1 MSTLQIEEYYS
12 KIEDAKKSGT
22 DNEQNIREF
31 FYELLKNYTN
41 PLNIKIEREIKEHVG
56 NKIIYYDG
64 KLKKGNMDL
73 GWVENKDAK
82 DDLEKEIKN
91 KIGKN
96 YNLNNTIFEN
106 SKELVLYQNGKR
118 AIKIKMEDG
127 EKLDKV
133 LIKFVNFKIGEYKK
147 FQDAFDNLK
156 KILPELAEDLR
167 EFFRDEKYGSK
178 TRGFPNGTPAANPLL
193 KKDLNDFTEMCQR
206 SINHNITEEI
216 AIEMIIQHMLTRD
229 IFVMLFHNQNFH
241 RNNII
246 SKSIEDIL
254 ENINEKSAEIS
265 QKIETYMRVLN
276 SYIANMD
283 KKDKQDI
290 LKTFYSDFYKA
301 LNSKKAD
308 VQGIEYTP
316 IQIVKFMVDAS
327 EELLYRHFNKKLSS
341 KEVNILDPCSGTGI
355 FMAEIINRINSK
367 DLEYKYKNE
376 LFSNEIDIMPYYI
389 SNLNIENAYFERTNS
404 YKIFENMCFL
414 DTLEF
419 QIKSDKT
426 SFLGMEEF
434 NKENVERAIKQ
445 YRKEINLI
453 IGNPP
458 YNANQ
463 KSENDNNKNK
473 VYVDLDKRIKATYIN
488 ESTAQ
493 KTKQYDMYKRFI
505 RWATDRIK
513 SENDGIIAF
522 ITNNAYLDS
531 RQDDGF
537 RKSVQKEF
545 DYIYIVDLKGNA
557 RKRNKI
563 EGGNVF
569 NIQTGVAIMFLIKKG
584 RHCEDKVRSNPEVD
598 CHAIARND
606 SEENS
611 ARNDNLQKTRGFNP
625 LHPNEDAHNGLKP
638 HCYSANENPLYQ
650 KKANIKYYNVGDYL
664 SGDKKLMALQSNGKP
679 KKITEF
685 DFEDIIPDKNGQ
697 WLNQT
702 DNDFYEHIALIDK
715 NVKNQKVGKAIE
727 QKAIFKLFTLGVSTN
742 RDDWAYDFD
751 KKQLEKKIKKVIDVY
766 NKERKKYAGRDYR
779 DEDMRINIDNSIKW
793 TRGLFQSI
801 SADKDIKYNKKY
813 IRECLYRPFVKNY
826 TYFDRPICHEPYS
839 NKKLFP
845 NENSENICLTFT
857 TQDSYKF
864 DILAT
869 NKLSDLHATLSSI
882 NAPLY
887 IYENGEKKIN
897 ITDWALKEFKK
908 KYGEKAT
915 YENIFAYCHAVLS
928 SPKYQKKY
936 EENLKTDY
944 PRIPLHSKKIFERF
958 VELGNRL
965 IKLQTEFE
973 NEQESHCEDKVRS
986 NQNKADCHA
995 HAVCHSAIARNDG
1008 EKNSSSNDS
1017 EENSAR
1023 NDDIAKKRNEDNNN
1037 VASAHCVNNSEKSTQ
1052 GVKTPC
1058 CHAMEKVN
1066 LKIEKDFD
1074 YTPNGIENPNKNRFF
1089 DFLQIKKDKETII
1102 FDSKNKISNIPKKA
1116 FLYKIGTR
1124 SALDWIIDYYKPKKL
1139 NPDKELHHKTL
1150 IENDLTNYDYKK
1162 IREYLFDLIPKVI
1175 AVSLEIVEIFEELER
1190 LE

>member
-167 EFFRDEKYGSK
+167 EFFAKEKNINK
-178 TRGFPNGTPAANPLL
+178 EFEEELE
-193 KKDLNDFTEMCQR
+193 KFTNTCQR

-488 ESTAQ
+488 ESAAQ

-569 NIQTGVAIMFLIKKG
+569 NIQTGVAIMFLIKQG
-584 RHCEDKVRSNPEVD
+584 
-598 CHAIARND
+598 
-606 SEENS
+606 
-611 ARNDNLQKTRGFNP
+611 RNDNNVAS
-625 LHPNEDAHNGLKP
+625 AHCINGSEE
-638 HCYSANENPLYQ
+638 SAKETNAQRVCQRHAHSVGCKAEAKASLLSEKQNKINPLYQ

-727 QKAIFKLFTLGVSTN
+727 QKAIFKLFSLGIATN

-751 KKQLEKKIKKVIDVY
+751 KKQLEKKIKYFLNIYD
-766 NKERKKYAGRDYR
+766 NERKKWADKKLKDENMNENLDY
-779 DEDMRINIDNSIKW
+779 SIKW
-793 TRGLFQSI
+793 SEHLKNQLI
-801 SADKDIKYNKKY
+801 SNKDIKFNKKS
-813 IRECLYRPFVKNY
+813 IVKCLYRPFTY
-826 TYFDRPICHEPYS
+826 QYLYFD
-839 NKKLFP
+839 NKFCDRLSFNKIAFP
-845 NENSENICLTFT
+845 NDNSENLTLNFHVSTPRRYTDCFVSNKIIDLNFT
-857 TQDSYKF
+857 VIAGIISV
-864 DILAT
+864 
-869 NKLSDLHATLSSI
+869 
-882 NAPLY
+882 PLY

-908 KYGEKAT
+908 KYGESAT

-995 HAVCHSAIARNDG
+995 VCHSAIARND
-1008 EKNSSSNDS
+1008 
-1017 EENSAR
+1017 
-1023 NDDIAKKRNEDNNN
+1023 DIAEKRNEDNNN
-1037 VASAHCVNNSEKSTQ
+1037 VAVASASRWEAHCVNNSEKSTQ

-1058 CHAMEKVN
+1058 CHAMEKIN

-1074 YTPNGIENPNKNRFF
+1074 YMPSGIENPNKNRFF

>member
-41 PLNIKIEREIKEHVG
+41 PLNIKIEREAKEHTG

-64 KLKKGNMDL
+64 KLKKGNTDL

-118 AIKIKMEDG
+118 AIKINMADG

-156 KILPELAEDLR
+156 KILPELAKDLR
-167 EFFRDEKYGSK
+167 GFFANEKNKSKEF
-178 TRGFPNGTPAANPLL
+178 
-193 KKDLNDFTEMCQR
+193 KDNLERFTSRCQL
-206 SINHNITEEI
+206 SINNNITEEI
-216 AIEMIIQHMLTRD
+216 AIEMIIQHTLTRD

-265 QKIETYMRVLN
+265 QKIETYMQVLN

-404 YKIFENMCFL
+404 YKIFENICFL

-419 QIKSDKT
+419 QTKLGNNSL
-426 SFLGMEEF
+426 LGMEEF
-434 NKENVERAIKQ
+434 SEENVKRAINQ
-445 YRKEINLI
+445 YKTKINLI

-488 ESTAQ
+488 ESAAQ

-569 NIQTGVAIMFLIKKG
+569 NIQTGVAIMFLIKQG
-584 RHCEDKVRSNPEVD
+584 RHC
-598 CHAIARND
+598 
-606 SEENS
+606 EENS
-611 ARNDNLQKTRGFNP
+611 ARNDNAQKTRGFNP

-727 QKAIFKLFTLGVSTN
+727 QKAIFKLFSLGVLTA
-742 RDDWAYDFD
+742 RDDWACDFD
-751 KKQLEKKIKKVIDVY
+751 KKQLEKKVKKIIDIY
-766 NKERKKYAGRDYR
+766 SKEKKKYAGRNYK
-779 DEDMRINIDNSIKW
+779 DEDMRANIDYSIKW
-793 TRGLFQSI
+793 TRELFKHI
-801 SADKDIKYNKKY
+801 SADRDINFNKDN
-813 IRECLYRPFVKNY
+813 IREYLYRPFVKNY
-826 TYFDRPICHEPYS
+826 TYFDRPICHEPYQ
-839 NKKLFP
+839 NKMLFP
-845 NENSENICLTFT
+845 NINSENISIVWHNWEGRNGYVYT
-857 TQDSYKF
+857 S
-864 DILAT
+864 
-869 NKLSDLHATLSSI
+869 NKLVDYGI
-882 NAPLY
+882 NGGVVVIPLY

-908 KYGEKAT
+908 KYGESAT

-973 NEQESHCEDKVRS
+973 NAKSSED
-986 NQNKADCHA
+986 
-995 HAVCHSAIARNDG
+995 
-1008 EKNSSSNDS
+1008 
-1017 EENSAR
+1017 
-1023 NDDIAKKRNEDNNN
+1023 
-1037 VASAHCVNNSEKSTQ
+1037 
-1052 GVKTPC
+1052 
-1058 CHAMEKVN
+1058 